1 MLLEC
6 ICGDNTKMLNN
17 GWQLKKIDNKTIFL
31 SVNYDF
37 ASKFPRLIF
46 NNSAAIFF
54 KKATSKKT
62 SSEGPTKQ
70 KKLLPKK
77 LLKKL
82 FLKGRS

>member
-6 ICGDNTKMLNN
+6 ICGDNTKMLSN

-46 NNSAAIFF
+46 NNSAAIF
-54 KKATSKKT
+54 SK
-62 SSEGPTKQ
+62 

-77 LLKKL
+77 LV
-82 FLKGRS
+82 LKGQLNKKSYFRKSYSKSYF